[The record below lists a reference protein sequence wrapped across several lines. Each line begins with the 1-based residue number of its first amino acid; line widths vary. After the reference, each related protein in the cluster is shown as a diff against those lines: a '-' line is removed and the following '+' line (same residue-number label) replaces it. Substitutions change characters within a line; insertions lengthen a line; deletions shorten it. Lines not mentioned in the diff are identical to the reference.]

1 MTKTSRV
8 KSARLLPAGWPEASS
23 TLSDARVY
31 LDLAV
36 VAMWA
41 ERSDLTAQ
49 HLEAAAVRAEQA
61 SVRLRSVAASIREV
75 GLEVEGQLP
84 LWEE

>member
-1 MTKTSRV
+1 MSARPRKA
-8 KSARLLPAGWPEASS
+8 ARLLPAGWPEASG

-36 VAMWA
+36 VALWA
-41 ERSDLTAQ
+41 ERVDLTAQ
-49 HLEAAAVRAEQA
+49 HLDQAAVRAEQA
-61 SVRLRSVAASIREV
+61 SIRLRSVAASIRDQ
-75 GLEVEGQLP
+75 GLDTDGQLP